1 MEAKMVDSSIATKI
15 RLHRNT
21 AAVWAQLNLVLQAG
35 EPGYEK
41 DTGKLKIGDGYTK
54 WNDLD
59 YFLTDEYIRTL
70 IEEVLADEDITD
82 STQAL
87 LDHINSLTP
96 HPVYD
101 DGPSLELLY
110 ENAKV

>member
-1 MEAKMVDSSIATKI
+1 MAEDVRF
-15 RLHRNT
+15 RLRRGT
-21 AAVWAQLNLVLQAG
+21 AAEWVWSNPILGPG
-35 EPGYEK
+35 EPGFEE
-41 DTGKLKIGDGYTK
+41 DTRKLKVGDGWTK

-59 YFLTDEYIRTL
+59 YLAIDAPADGSSDAA
-70 IEEVLADEDITD
+70 VLA
-82 STQAL
+82 
-87 LDHINSLTP
+87 HINSATP